1 MISRLFVYRTENKIP
16 YQNLALE
23 EYLTLHTE
31 PEECILFLWQNQH
44 TVVIGKNQNCWKEC
58 KVNDLEEDGGYLV
71 RRLSGGGA
79 VYHDLGNLNFTFC
92 VRRQNYDVSRQ
103 MDVILEAVRSFGI
116 DAEKTGRNDITV
128 NGRKISGNAF
138 YKSGD
143 YCYHHGT
150 LLVSADKEIMSRY
163 LNVSKE
169 KLKSK
174 GVDSVPS
181 RVANLREFTDTVTV
195 ETLENA
201 LWEAFSGIY
210 GGKAKALPEERLDWD
225 EIAGGEKR
233 FASWEWK
240 YGRNIPFQH
249 CMERRFSWGDAE
261 LQFEVSQG
269 IVKNVNIFSDGM
281 EQELIGKIPER
292 LVGCRYSAGALTQVL
307 GQMKTLPGTEE
318 AAEMKQ
324 KETEQ
329 KETEQKEMEQKET
342 ECRMLD
348 DICALIRE
356 NL

>member
-16 YQNLALE
+16 YHNLALE

-31 PEECILFLWQNQH
+31 PEECILFLWQNRH

-58 KVNDLEEDGGYLV
+58 KVNALEEDGGYLV

-92 VRRQNYDVSRQ
+92 VRKENYDVSRQ

-116 DAEKTGRNDITV
+116 DAEETGRNDITV

-150 LLVSADKEIMSRY
+150 LLVSADKEEMSRY

-174 GVDSVPS
+174 GVDSVRS
-181 RVANLREFTDTVTV
+181 RVANLRDFTDKVTV
-195 ETLENA
+195 EALENA
-201 LWEAFSGIY
+201 LWEAFSRIY
-210 GGKAKALPEERLDWD
+210 GGKAEVFTEERLDLD
-225 EIAGGEKR
+225 EIARGEKR

-240 YGRNIPFQH
+240 YGRNIPFQY
-249 CMERRFSWGDAE
+249 CMEHRFDWGDVE
-261 LQFEVSQG
+261 LQFEISQG
-269 IVKNVNIFSDGM
+269 IVKNVNAFSDGM
-281 EQELIGKIPER
+281 EQELMGKIPER
-292 LVGCRYSAGALTQVL
+292 LVGSRYSVGALTEAL
-307 GQMKTLPGTEE
+307 EQMKALSKSVKP
-318 AAEMKQ
+318 AER
-324 KETEQ
+324 
-329 KETEQKEMEQKET
+329 EQKEME
-342 ECRMLD
+342 CRILD
-348 DICALIRE
+348 DICAVIRE